1 MQSTVSDQWYTTTTT
16 LNSWKIQAKIIKIFK
31 IVYTIDAGG
40 WNFYD
45 ENSMSLYWQLIQSE
59 KGVILESKQKV
70 WEKEIPSDF
79 D

>member
-45 ENSMSLYWQLIQSE
+45 ENGMSLYWLIQSE